1 MCIEVFP
8 VLSEQDCWKTRRP
21 TRGSGPAASV
31 SYFRWKLASRITSSF
46 SPGSSRWA
54 SVSAGLLPA
63 WHSAALSEN
72 VCIIN
77 PWSVLRDWCISVE
90 SLIYM
95 VWLQIKKMDF
105 VLAYWN
111 HSLETMFETKFLKW
125 SVVYLLSDINLCLYC
140 WDALSLD
147 MQIPCSL
154 TSQPPPGLCSKLT
167 SHVRFYNLFP
177 CLLLCCTCHHLR
189 HLISCLLSPSQNC
202 MHCEGRNPVCLCI
215 AVFSVPREDV
225 THKKWMFSEW
235 MEGRVQEAE

>member
-1 MCIEVFP
+1 MLTRPHLEDVSLY
-8 VLSEQDCWKTRRP
+8 LSDV
-21 TRGSGPAASV
+21 SHFLYSAPAASAPFWSPNV
-31 SYFRWKLASRITSSF
+31 PGERSHQGLCTGYSF
-46 SPGSSRWA
+46 
-54 SVSAGLLPA
+54 
-63 WHSAALSEN
+63 
-72 VCIIN
+72 
-77 PWSVLRDWCISVE
+77 
-90 SLIYM
+90 
-95 VWLQIKKMDF
+95 
-105 VLAYWN
+105 
-111 HSLETMFETKFLKW
+111 
-125 SVVYLLSDINLCLYC
+125 C